1 MANDLSITQ
10 NLRQLTLTLPAD
22 AVTVDLDVKTLRGQY
37 TFSLNNNYTDFSFNP
52 WSEDHEPSES
62 FQKIVRETQIDP
74 NSYYLETVMN
84 QSLYSNFALMNY
96 RPKVTTVEQNVP
108 SSSPPATNRQS
119 PCSSNWS
126 DYLMRVD
133 SETDS
138 DKDDEN
144 HNQNQKQTDHPKNT
158 KNNNKDDTAQTT
170 TPTGTRVPQKPSAH
184 SDTTLR
190 LPHSSPKALLV
201 QKEKEKETGK
211 RPSTEVTPIVVH
223 DNSNPSWEHLPSPS
237 PPKTRP
243 YASWGKTKPKRQTQ
257 TDQEQK

>member
-10 NLRQLTLTLPAD
+10 NLKQLTITLPAD

-84 QSLYSNFALMNY
+84 QSLYSNFALTNY
-96 RPKVTTVEQNVP
+96 RPKVRTIEQNAP

-119 PCSSNWS
+119 PTPSNWS

-133 SETDS
+133 SETDNE
-138 DKDDEN
+138 KDDEN
-144 HNQNQKQTDHPKNT
+144 QNQNKRQTERPT
-158 KNNNKDDTAQTT
+158 NNNPDNITQTT
-170 TPTGTRVPQKPSAH
+170 TGTRVPQNTIS
-184 SDTTLR
+184 TLR
-190 LPHSSPKALLV
+190 YYSEAAPLFP
-201 QKEKEKETGK
+201 
-211 RPSTEVTPIVVH
+211 
-223 DNSNPSWEHLPSPS
+223 
-237 PPKTRP
+237 
-243 YASWGKTKPKRQTQ
+243 
-257 TDQEQK
+257 